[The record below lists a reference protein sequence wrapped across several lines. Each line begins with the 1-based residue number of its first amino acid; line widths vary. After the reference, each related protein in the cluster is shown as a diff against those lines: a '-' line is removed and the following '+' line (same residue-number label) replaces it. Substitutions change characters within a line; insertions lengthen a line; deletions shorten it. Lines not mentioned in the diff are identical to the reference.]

1 MDFKEK
7 QVFDRMTSDAPGAY
21 DRKGCTKFRCN
32 LLNLPKDFY
41 NVTRDINDQPLSLGK
56 SFVVK
61 ITCNAN

>member
-1 MDFKEK
+1 
-7 QVFDRMTSDAPGAY
+7 MTSDAPGAY